1 MWFYILAA
9 MPFVMIA
16 LGASLAVIVVT
27 VVMSQTKLPSE
38 ASGFDARPANI

>member
-9 MPFVMIA
+9 TPFLMIA
-16 LGASLAVIVVT
+16 LGISLAAIVTT

-38 ASGFDARPANI
+38 AAGF